1 MLCCP
6 RCQGEL
12 GACGHDWPTLDNG
25 LPDLVLPASDEALT
39 AKVGAFYE
47 ESPFPDWRPEDDRSS
62 LLRRG
67 RDQPLTRWLD
77 ETIDHRA
84 SVVELGCGTGQ
95 MSLFLGLCGRPV
107 LGVDLS
113 AASLRVAEGF
123 RARLGLRNVRLARGT
138 LFAPPVRPGSAQV
151 GISSGVLHHTADP
164 RGGFASLVRA
174 VAPGG
179 LVVVGLYN
187 TLGRLLLPLLRSRHR
202 QDDSRRGRAWYRDQH
217 EHPHESRHTTGELLR
232 WMDEEGVSF
241 LRAFPDISFAGPE
254 VRGAAWEQA
263 LIQLSWLNRAADGGL
278 FVLVGVKRG

>member
-12 GACGHDWPTLDNG
+12 GTCGHQWPALESG
-25 LPDLVLPASDEALT
+25 LPDLVVPASDEQVT
-39 AKVGAFYE
+39 ATVGAFYE
-47 ESPFPDWRPEDDRSS
+47 DSPFPDWRPQDDRGS

-67 RDQPLTRWLD
+67 REQPLTRWLD
-77 ETIDHRA
+77 EAIDHRA
-84 SVVELGCGTGQ
+84 SVLELGCGTGQ

-113 AASLRVAEGF
+113 AASLTVAEGF
-123 RARLGLRNVRLARGT
+123 RARLSLTNVRLARGT

-187 TLGRLLLPLLRSRHR
+187 TLGRLLLPLLRGQHR
-202 QDDSRRGRAWYRDQH
+202 RDESRRGRAWYRDQH
-217 EHPHESRHTTGELLR
+217 EHPQESRHSVGELLS
-232 WMDEEGVSF
+232 WMDAEGVRF

-254 VRGAAWEQA
+254 VRGSGWEHG

-278 FVLVGVKRG
+278 FVVVGVKDG